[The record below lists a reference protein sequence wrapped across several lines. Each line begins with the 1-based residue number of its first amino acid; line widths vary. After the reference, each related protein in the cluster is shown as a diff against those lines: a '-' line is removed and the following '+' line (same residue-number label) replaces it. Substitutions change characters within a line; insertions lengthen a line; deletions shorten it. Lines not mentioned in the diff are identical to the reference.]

1 MIPSLLYDLK
11 SRVFLLIKFKLLPV
25 KDFPLKDHDI
35 HVACLTDG
43 FIRTAVNDQ
52 DIGQLS
58 GRQLSI
64 FSLQLWLS

>member
-1 MIPSLLYDLK
+1 
-11 SRVFLLIKFKLLPV
+11 
-25 KDFPLKDHDI
+25 
-35 HVACLTDG
+35 LTDG